1 MSVTVGSKGR
11 AACVVNDQNT
21 AAAVGSGLLRVFATP
36 AMIAAMEQA
45 ACGALATFL
54 QEGQTSVGTALQI
67 EHTAPTPLGMEVEVT
82 ATITAVEGRRV
93 DFTVEARDA
102 VGSVGHGTHS
112 RFLVDAA
119 RFQEKADRKGG
130 RV

>member
-1 MSVTVGSKGR
+1 MIGNTYTHRLTVTEDKLAS
-11 AACVVNDQNT
+11 T
-21 AAAVGSGLLRVFATP
+21 VGSGLLRVFATP

-45 ACGALATFL
+45 ACGALAPFL

-119 RFQEKADRKGG
+119 GFQEKADRKGG

>member
-1 MSVTVGSKGR
+1 MIGNTYTHRLTVTEDKLAS
-11 AACVVNDQNT
+11 T
-21 AAAVGSGLLRVFATP
+21 VGSGLLRVFATP

-45 ACGALATFL
+45 ACGALEPFL

-102 VGSVGHGTHS
+102 VGNVGHGTHS

>member
-1 MSVTVGSKGR
+1 
-11 AACVVNDQNT
+11 
-21 AAAVGSGLLRVFATP
+21 
-36 AMIAAMEQA
+36 MIAAMEQA
-45 ACGALATFL
+45 ACGALAPFL

-82 ATITAVEGRRV
+82 ATITAVEGRRI

-102 VGSVGHGTHS
+102 VGNVGHGTHS

>member
-1 MSVTVGSKGR
+1 MIGNTYTHRLTVTEDKLAS
-11 AACVVNDQNT
+11 T
-21 AAAVGSGLLRVFATP
+21 VGSGLLRVFATP

-45 ACGALATFL
+45 ACGALEPFL

>member
-1 MSVTVGSKGR
+1 MIGNTYTHRLTVTEDKLAS
-11 AACVVNDQNT
+11 T
-21 AAAVGSGLLRVFATP
+21 VGSGLLRVFATP

>member
-1 MSVTVGSKGR
+1 MIGNTYTHRLTVTEDKLAS
-11 AACVVNDQNT
+11 T
-21 AAAVGSGLLRVFATP
+21 VGSGLLRVFATP

-82 ATITAVEGRRV
+82 ATITAVEGRRI

-102 VGSVGHGTHS
+102 VGNVGHGTHS

>member
-1 MSVTVGSKGR
+1 MIGNTYTHRLTVTEDKLAS
-11 AACVVNDQNT
+11 T
-21 AAAVGSGLLRVFATP
+21 VGSGLLRVFATP

-45 ACGALATFL
+45 ACGALEPFL

-112 RFLVDAA
+112 RFLVDAV